1 MPANIVFALADRA
14 LLPVLGGVS
23 CPCAGP
29 VVLARDE
36 AGGAAADDRADDSA
50 VVFVPEFLG
59 LGIVR
64 VS

>member
-1 MPANIVFALADRA
+1 M
-14 LLPVLGGVS
+14 PVLVGVS
-23 CPCAGP
+23 CPFAGP

-36 AGGAAADDRADDSA
+36 LGGAAADRADGNSA

-59 LGIVR
+59 LGIAR